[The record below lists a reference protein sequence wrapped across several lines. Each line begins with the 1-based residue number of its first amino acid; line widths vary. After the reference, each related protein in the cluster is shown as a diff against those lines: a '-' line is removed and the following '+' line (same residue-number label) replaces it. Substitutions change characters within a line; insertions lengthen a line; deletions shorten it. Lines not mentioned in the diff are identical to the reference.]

1 MQSHFNQIAILVL
14 SISLPGCAVDSNVS
28 YMPEFLKQRAPKSN
42 EIEQPPDVG
51 SIIRGNVAA
60 VFTPTAFPTN
70 IKFSFPIPAKDGGWT
85 TCIRASVNG
94 ATGRSMGEQ
103 TFLVNIDHGEVGR
116 REHVDDNHWCAREVY
131 QPI

>member
-1 MQSHFNQIAILVL
+1 MQSHFNIIVL
-14 SISLPGCAVDSNVS
+14 SISLCGCAVDSNVS
-28 YMPEFLKQRAPKSN
+28 FMPDFLKQRAPKN
-42 EIEQPPDVG
+42 ESEQPPDVS

-60 VFTPTAFPTN
+60 VFTPAAFPTN

-94 ATGRSMGEQ
+94 AGRSMGEQ

-116 REHVDDNHWCAREVY
+116 REHVDDHHWCVREVY
-131 QPI
+131 KPI

>member
-1 MQSHFNQIAILVL
+1 MQSHFNQIAIMVL
-14 SISLPGCAVDSNVS
+14 SISLCGCAVDSNVS
-28 YMPEFLKQRAPKSN
+28 FMPDFLKQRAPKN
-42 EIEQPPDVG
+42 EIEQPPDVS

-60 VFTPTAFPTN
+60 VFTPAAFPTN

-116 REHVDDNHWCAREVY
+116 REHVDDHHWCVREVY
-131 QPI
+131 KPI